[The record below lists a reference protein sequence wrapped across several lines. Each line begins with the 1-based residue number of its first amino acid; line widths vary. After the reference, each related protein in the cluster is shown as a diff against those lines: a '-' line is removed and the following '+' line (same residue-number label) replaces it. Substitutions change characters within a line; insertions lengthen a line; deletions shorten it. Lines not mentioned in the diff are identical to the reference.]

1 MKYLKII
8 FILLLFLVCLFLF
21 ICYAL
26 EIPLEKILLSREITL
41 KDLEPTYTRHTKLQ
55 DSAIRDINL
64 IDTPEKV
71 GDDKVHAKYYII
83 VGSFKS
89 LIQSQKKAEKIR
101 NDLKIDIIVLP
112 VTKEGYFRIS
122 FGEYSTL
129 EEAKSRIDSIRI
141 NINSDAWIFSSIH

>member
-1 MKYLKII
+1 MKYFKII

-21 ICYAL
+21 ICYKL
-26 EIPLEKILLSREITL
+26 EIPLGNILLSREITL
-41 KDLEPTYTRHTKLQ
+41 KDLEPTYTRHTNLQ

-71 GDDKVHAKYYII
+71 SDDKVYAKYYII

-89 LIQSQKKAEKIR
+89 LIQSQEKAEKIR
-101 NDLKIDIIVLP
+101 NDLQTDIIVLP

-122 FGEYSTL
+122 LGEYSSL
-129 EEAKSRIDSIRI
+129 EEAKSRIESIRI
-141 NINSDAWIFSSIH
+141 KINSDAWILSPIH

>member
-1 MKYLKII
+1 MKII

-21 ICYAL
+21 ICYKL
-26 EIPLEKILLSREITL
+26 EIPLGNILLSREITL
-41 KDLEPTYTRHTKLQ
+41 KDLEPTYTRHTNLQ

-89 LIQSQKKAEKIR
+89 LIQSQEKAEKIR
-101 NDLKIDIIVLP
+101 NDLQTDIIVLP

-122 FGEYSTL
+122 VGEYSSF
-129 EEAKSRIDSIRI
+129 EEAKSRIESIRI
-141 NINSDAWIFSSIH
+141 KINSDAWILSPIH